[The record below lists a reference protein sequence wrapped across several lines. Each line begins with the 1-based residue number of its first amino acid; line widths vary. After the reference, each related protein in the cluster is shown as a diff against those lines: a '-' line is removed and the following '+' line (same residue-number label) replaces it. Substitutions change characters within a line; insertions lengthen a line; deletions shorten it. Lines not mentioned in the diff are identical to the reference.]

1 MFTVYVTIRTL
12 NVYYCVI
19 YTGTKINAYF
29 DSHYLTIRHS
39 NCDWLIQDLSHSDR
53 CSACSQYRDSYLRSK
68 LRSLQTRTDEMITS
82 SCSVNSHTNYR
93 YLDTPEKLKRMRNLR
108 ALVTKQRRRLSNL
121 EEKLE
126 HHVRISGVRIQEDIR
141 GDITDLLEKY
151 SENVSGDNN
160 EESFKSIFWN
170 QQIKNLALKDK
181 RQIRWHPLL
190 IRWALYLHYKSSG
203 GYETLRKSGIITL
216 PSSRTLRDYRH
227 FTPTKSGFSN
237 IADIQLQELIQ
248 QKRSHL
254 AKYVFILI
262 DEMHLKEGLVY
273 DKGSGYLVG
282 FCDLGDVVQQLH
294 DFEEKLS
301 SDTPVR
307 RPLAKTMMV
316 FMVRGVF
323 TSIKFPYA
331 QFPMTSGTGYDLF
344 PILWQAIDR
353 LECNGVHVLGITAD
367 GASINRKL
375 FKLHG
380 VKDDSLVY
388 KTCNVY
394 SKEKREIFSDP
405 PHLLQAIRNAFAS
418 PTRHLWV
425 SKVLDNVCINFNCYY
440 TCFHLVQ

>member
-1 MFTVYVTIRTL
+1 
-12 NVYYCVI
+12 
-19 YTGTKINAYF
+19 
-29 DSHYLTIRHS
+29 
-39 NCDWLIQDLSHSDR
+39 
-53 CSACSQYRDSYLRSK
+53 
-68 LRSLQTRTDEMITS
+68 
-82 SCSVNSHTNYR
+82 
-93 YLDTPEKLKRMRNLR
+93 
-108 ALVTKQRRRLSNL
+108 
-121 EEKLE
+121 
-126 HHVRISGVRIQEDIR
+126 
-141 GDITDLLEKY
+141 
-151 SENVSGDNN
+151 
-160 EESFKSIFWN
+160 
-170 QQIKNLALKDK
+170 
-181 RQIRWHPLL
+181 
-190 IRWALYLHYKSSG
+190 
-203 GYETLRKSGIITL
+203 
-216 PSSRTLRDYRH
+216 
-227 FTPTKSGFSN
+227 
-237 IADIQLQELIQ
+237 
-248 QKRSHL
+248 
-254 AKYVFILI
+254 
-262 DEMHLKEGLVY
+262 MHLKEGLVY

-394 SKEKREIFSDP
+394 SEEKREIYFFSDP
-405 PHLLQAIRNAFAS
+405 PHLLKTIRNAFAS

-440 TCFHLVQ
+440 T